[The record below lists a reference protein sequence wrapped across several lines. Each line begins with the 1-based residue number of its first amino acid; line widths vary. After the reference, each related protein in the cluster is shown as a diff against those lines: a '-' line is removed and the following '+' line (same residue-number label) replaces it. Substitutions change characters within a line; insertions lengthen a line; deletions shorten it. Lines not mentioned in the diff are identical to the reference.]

1 MVIKMA
7 TKPLSLKQAAQKTQK
22 IRENIK
28 YHEKKYYV
36 DNDPQISDYEFD
48 MLVKELE
55 KLEKQFPELIT
66 PESPTQRVGEQ
77 PVTGFES
84 VEHRTPMLS
93 LDNCYSTEELREFEE
108 RIKRIIPEEKVE
120 YVAELKIDG
129 LGISAM
135 YRDGKYFQAVSRGD
149 GFRGDDVSLNV
160 KTIRS
165 FPLIINDLY
174 EIEVRGEVYLPFTS
188 FQKINEER
196 SKMGEPLFANP
207 RNAAAGSLRLLDPK
221 EVASRH
227 LDVFLYSIFIEGK
240 EETSQW
246 KNLEALRELGFKT
259 NPFSRRCSN
268 LEEVI
273 SFWDEWREKRED
285 LDYDVDG
292 VVCKVDSTEQ
302 RRLLGS
308 TAKFPRWSISFKF
321 PARQATTKIKKIDVQ
336 VGRTGALT
344 PVAILEP
351 VKLSGITIS
360 RSTLHNEDEIKRKDF
375 RVGDYVLIERSG
387 DVIPKVVSVMKER
400 RTRKEK
406 KFVFPKKCP
415 VCRSSTFKPEGE
427 AISRCTN
434 PSCSAKLKES
444 ILHFASRRA
453 MNIEGLG
460 VALVDQLLE
469 KKLVGNIPGLY
480 ALNNRG
486 LANLERMGP
495 KSSQNLLDEIE
506 KSKQRDV
513 SRLIYALG
521 IRYVGERTAQAL
533 ADYFKGIDPL
543 TKVSLDEL
551 IQIEDVGPKVGES
564 VVFFFKQPENIKLIN
579 KLKEAGL
586 NFSSLREEKKGKRP
600 FTGQIFILTGKLLD
614 LSREEATE
622 IIEDLGGTVSSSVSS
637 KTTYVVVG
645 DSPGSKLE
653 RARKL
658 GIPTLGE
665 KEFLK
670 LVKKD

>member
-1 MVIKMA
+1 
-7 TKPLSLKQAAQKTQK
+7 
-22 IRENIK
+22 
-28 YHEKKYYV
+28 
-36 DNDPQISDYEFD
+36 
-48 MLVKELE
+48 
-55 KLEKQFPELIT
+55 
-66 PESPTQRVGEQ
+66 
-77 PVTGFES
+77 
-84 VEHRTPMLS
+84 MLS
-93 LDNCYSTEELREFEE
+93 MDNCYSIEELREFEE
-108 RIKRIIPEEKVE
+108 KIKRIIPGEKIE

-129 LGISAM
+129 LGISTI

-165 FPLIINDLY
+165 FPLIINDPH
-174 EIEVRGEVYLPFTS
+174 EIEVRGEVYLPFKS

-196 SKMGEPLFANP
+196 SKMEEPLFANP

-240 EETSQW
+240 EQASQW
-246 KNLEALRELGFKT
+246 KNLKALRELGFKT
-259 NPFSRRCSN
+259 NLSSRHCPN

-273 SFWDEWREKRED
+273 SFWEEWRGKRES

-292 VVCKVDSTEQ
+292 VVVKVDSTEQ
-302 RRLLGS
+302 QKLLGS

-321 PARQATTKIKKIDVQ
+321 PARQATTKIKDIVVQ

-360 RSTLHNEDEIKRKDF
+360 RSTLHNEDEIKRKDI

-387 DVIPKVVSVMKER
+387 DVIPKVVSVMKEK

-406 KFVFPKKCP
+406 QFAFPSNCP
-415 VCRSSTFKPEGE
+415 VCHSSTFRPEGE

-434 PSCSAKLKES
+434 PSCPAKLKKS
-444 ILHFASRRA
+444 LLHFASRRA

-469 KKLVGNIPGLY
+469 KKLVRNIPDLY
-480 ALNNRG
+480 SLN
-486 LANLERMGP
+486 LEDPANLERMGP

-521 IRYVGERTAQAL
+521 IRYVGERTAQAV
-533 ADYFKGIDPL
+533 ADYFKGIDSL
-543 TKVSLDEL
+543 AKVSLDEL
-551 IQIEDVGPKVGES
+551 IQIKDVGPKVGES
-564 VVFFFKQPENIKLIN
+564 IVFFLKQPENIELIN

-586 NFSSLREEKKGKRP
+586 NFSSIKKERKGKRP
-600 FTGQIFILTGKLLD
+600 LAGQIFVLTGKLSD

-622 IIEDLGGTVSSSVSS
+622 IIESLGGTVSSTISS

-653 RARKL
+653 RALNL
-658 GIPTLGE
+658 GIPTLEE
-665 KEFLK
+665 KEFLE